1 MANSDTRT
9 LTINTKIKSSAFT
22 AEELSFLDVYLN
34 HYNHIKFITTS
45 KIKKKSLDGLKIAN
59 VKSLCDK
66 NDVLPYRIF
75 NAGLFQQIHGQIKS
89 QLSNKK
95 NYLDNVQDKIKSVEN
110 KLQKQVN
117 TIALINNMTPVMRS
131 YAANRT
137 RLSEAVKKKT
147 VFLNQL
153 ERLRCREKRLQYD
166 IANNNFKICYGSAD
180 LLSKRNRIHSNDKVK
195 LSSWRKQWNALRYGH
210 MLFVGSTDEN
220 LGNSNANISLNENN
234 INQNVN
240 TPYLRKNNEFILNI
254 TVPVALK
261 KQFSF
266 SKLSVPITVSY
277 YEDELRNHIMFHR
290 EGKVKY
296 TKAQKEVAKAE
307 GRTLVSPTSSLSIR
321 LMRNSKGNFDIGIGL
336 QTSHDIKPEI
346 KTVERYGLIGIDIN
360 PDHLDVAETDE
371 KGNYLRGWSV
381 PLDLKDKSAKQ
392 RKTVLSQATKG
403 IVHYALSC
411 GKSIVI
417 EDLDFTKKKKALKD
431 NHNKNYARMLSAFA
445 YGKIRE
451 YFAGQCWK
459 HGVNLLTVN
468 PAYTSF
474 LGNLK
479 YRSKITTKNN
489 EHMPAAYVIA
499 RRGQGFRERIPSSLL
514 KVKKDKA
521 GVITVEKISLRKM
534 VFDAGA
540 ASGWSKLKHLHK
552 TVSKRGESIDLN
564 TEPVLSKISFLMLSS
579 TGIPLCQELFISSRL
594 ASGNKSLK

>member
-1 MANSDTRT
+1 MTNSDTRT
-9 LTINTKIKSSAFT
+9 MTINTKIKSSAFT

-59 VKSLCDK
+59 VKSLCDRD
-66 NDVLPYRIF
+66 NVLPYRIF

-89 QLSNKK
+89 QISNKK
-95 NYLDNVQDKIKSVEN
+95 NYLDNVQDKIKSVEI

-117 TIALINNMTPVMRS
+117 TIKLINSMTPVMRS

-153 ERLRCREKRLQYD
+153 ERLRCREQKLEKE
-166 IANNNFKICYGSAD
+166 IANNDFKICYGSAD
-180 LLSKRNRIHSNDKVK
+180 LLSKRNCIHPNDKVK
-195 LSSWRKQWNALRYGH
+195 LSAWRKQWNALRYGH

-261 KQFSF
+261 SQFSF

-277 YEDELRNHIMFHR
+277 YEEELRNHILFHR

-296 TKAQKEVAKAE
+296 TKAQKEAAKAE

-321 LMRNSKGNFDIGIGL
+321 LMRNSKGDFDIGIGL

-431 NHNKNYARMLSAFA
+431 NYNKNYARMLSAFA

-451 YFAGQCWK
+451 YFTGQCWK
-459 HGVNLLTVN
+459 LGVKLLTVN

-521 GVITVEKISLRKM
+521 GVITVERISLRKM
-534 VFDAGA
+534 ILDAGA

-564 TEPVLSKISFLMLSS
+564 TASVLSKRLHQILCNI
-579 TGIPLCQELFISSRL
+579 GIPLCQELFISSRH
-594 ASGNKSLK
+594 ASGNESLK

>member
-1 MANSDTRT
+1 MTNSDTRT
-9 LTINTKIKSSAFT
+9 MTINTKIKSSAFT

-59 VKSLCDK
+59 VKSLCDRD
-66 NDVLPYRIF
+66 NVLPYRIF

-89 QLSNKK
+89 QISNKK
-95 NYLDNVQDKIKSVEN
+95 NYLDNVQDKIKSVEI

-117 TIALINNMTPVMRS
+117 TIKLINSMTPVMRS

-153 ERLRCREKRLQYD
+153 ERLRCREQKLEKE
-166 IANNNFKICYGSAD
+166 IANNDFKICYGSAD
-180 LLSKRNRIHSNDKVK
+180 LLSKRNCIHPNDKVK
-195 LSSWRKQWNALRYGH
+195 LSAWRKQWNALRYGH

-261 KQFSF
+261 SQFSF

-277 YEDELRNHIMFHR
+277 YEEELRNHILFHR

-296 TKAQKEVAKAE
+296 TKAQKEAAKAE

-321 LMRNSKGNFDIGIGL
+321 LMRNSKGDFDIGIGL

-431 NHNKNYARMLSAFA
+431 NYNKNYARMLSAFA

-451 YFAGQCWK
+451 YFTGQCWK
-459 HGVNLLTVN
+459 LGVNLLTVN

-521 GVITVEKISLRKM
+521 GVITVERISLRKM
-534 VFDAGA
+534 ILDAGA

-564 TEPVLSKISFLMLSS
+564 TASVLSKRLHQILCNI
-579 TGIPLCQELFISSRL
+579 GIPLCQELFISSRH
-594 ASGNKSLK
+594 ASGNESLK

>member
-75 NAGLFQQIHGQIKS
+75 NAGLFQQVQGQIKS

-95 NYLDNVQDKIKSVEN
+95 NYLDNVHDKIKSVEN

-117 TIALINNMTPVMRS
+117 TITLINSMTPVMRS

-153 ERLRCREKRLQYD
+153 ERLRCREQKLEKE
-166 IANNNFKICYGSAD
+166 IANNDFKICYGSAD

-195 LSSWRKQWNALRYGH
+195 LSAWRKQWNALRYGH

-220 LGNSNANISLNENN
+220 LGNSNANISLDENN
-234 INQNVN
+234 INKNVN
-240 TPYLRKNNEFILNI
+240 TSYLRKNNEFILNI

-261 KQFSF
+261 SQFSF

-277 YEDELRNHIMFHR
+277 YEEELRNHILFHR

-296 TKAQKEVAKAE
+296 TKAQKEAAKAE

-321 LMRNSKGNFDIGIGL
+321 LMRNSKGDFDIGIGL

-403 IVHYALSC
+403 IVDYALSC

-431 NHNKNYARMLSAFA
+431 NYNKNYARMLSAFA

-451 YFAGQCWK
+451 YFTGQCWK
-459 HGVNLLTVN
+459 LGVNLLTVN

-521 GVITVEKISLRKM
+521 GVITAERILLRKI
-534 VFDAGA
+534 VLDAGT
-540 ASGWSKLKHLHK
+540 ASGWSKLKQLHK
-552 TVSKRGESIDLN
+552 TVFQRGESIDLN

-579 TGIPLCQELFISSRL
+579 TGIPLYQELFISSRY

>member
-1 MANSDTRT
+1 MTTTDTRT
-9 LTINTKIKSSAFT
+9 LTINTKIKPSAFT
-22 AEELSFLDVYLN
+22 AEEISFLDVYLN

-45 KIKKKSLDGLKIAN
+45 KIKKNSLDGLKIGE

-66 NDVLPYRIF
+66 NNVLPYRIF
-75 NAGLFQQIHGQIKS
+75 NAGLFQQIQGQIKS

-110 KLQKQVN
+110 KLQKQIN
-117 TIALINNMTPVMRS
+117 TVALINSMTPVMRS

-147 VFLNQL
+147 VFFNQL
-153 ERLRCREKRLQYD
+153 ERLRCREQKLEKD
-166 IANNNFKICYGSAD
+166 IANNDFNICYGSAE
-180 LLSKRNRIHSNDKVK
+180 LLSKRNRIHSNDKEK
-195 LSSWRKQWNALRYGH
+195 LSSWRKQWNALRYGY

-234 INQNVN
+234 
-240 TPYLRKNNEFILNI
+240 EFMLNI

-266 SKLSVPITVSY
+266 SKLSVPVTVSY
-277 YEDELRNHIMFHR
+277 YEKQLRNHILFHR

-296 TKAQKEVAKAE
+296 TKAQKEAAKTE

-321 LMRNSKGNFDIGIGL
+321 LMKNSKGDFDIGIGL
-336 QTSHDIKPEI
+336 QISHDIKLEI
-346 KTVERYGLIGIDIN
+346 KTLECYGLIGVDIN

-403 IVHYALSC
+403 IVDYALSA

-431 NHNKNYARMLSAFA
+431 NYNKGYARMLSAFA

-451 YFAGQCWK
+451 YFIGQCWK
-459 HGVNLLTVN
+459 LGVKLLTVN

-499 RRGQGFRERIPSSLL
+499 RRGQGFRERIPSSVLRI
-514 KVKKDKA
+514 KKDKA
-521 GVITVEKISLRKM
+521 GVITAEMISLRKM
-534 VFDAGA
+534 ILDAGA
-540 ASGWSKLKHLHK
+540 ACGWSKLKHLQK
-552 TVSKRGESIDLN
+552 AVSRRGDSIDLN
-564 TEPVLSKISFLMLSS
+564 TDVVLSKRLHQMLCNI
-579 TGIPLCQELFISSRL
+579 GIPLCQELFISCRH
-594 ASGNKSLK
+594 ASGNESLK